1 MIPPVAGIELASSLE
16 QALAGADFVS
26 LHAPMIPE
34 NRHLVRDETLA
45 LMKRAPVLVNTSRG
59 GLVDLAAVTAALDD
73 GRLAGVALDV
83 TEPEPLPAD
92 HPLRSHPRAIVT
104 PHMAFY
110 SAEAQDELK
119 RRSAD
124 EIAPRAHRRAAA
136 VAGERRRD
144 RSRSTLSAVPAAIYP
159 DLAGKTAF
167 VTGGSKGI
175 GAATCRLL
183 AENGA
188 KVAVVARGL
197 EAAEELAAEL
207 RRDGAEA
214 IALSADCTAPEQVG
228 RARAAAEERLGPV
241 GLLVPFAGGFESF
254 TPVAEMT
261 VEEFRT
267 VVDDNLTSTF
277 ITVRAFLPAM
287 IERRSGAIVT
297 MSSISARFLDKLT
310 QAAYAAAKAG
320 VIMFTRHLAIEVGE
334 HGIRANCV
342 APGTTMSERIERV
355 MTPEAID
362 YTAALSPLRRLGA
375 PGGHGPCDGVPAL
388 RRLRVAHRRHDRRHG
403 RPGDAVR
410 YVTAAVRA
418 GSIAASASR

>member
-1 MIPPVAGIELASSLE
+1 M
-16 QALAGADFVS
+16 
-26 LHAPMIPE
+26 
-34 NRHLVRDETLA
+34 
-45 LMKRAPVLVNTSRG
+45 
-59 GLVDLAAVTAALDD
+59 
-73 GRLAGVALDV
+73 
-83 TEPEPLPAD
+83 
-92 HPLRSHPRAIVT
+92 
-104 PHMAFY
+104 
-110 SAEAQDELK
+110 
-119 RRSAD
+119 
-124 EIAPRAHRRAAA
+124 
-136 VAGERRRD
+136 
-144 RSRSTLSAVPAAIYP
+144 PAAIYP

-362 YTAALSPLRRLGA
+362 YTAALSPLRRLG
-375 PGGHGPCDGVPAL
+375 V
-388 RRLRVAHRRHDRRHG
+388 
-403 RPGDAVR
+403 PGDTAHATVFLLSDVSGWLTG
-410 YVTAAVRA
+410 VTIDVTGGRVML
-418 GSIAASASR
+418 